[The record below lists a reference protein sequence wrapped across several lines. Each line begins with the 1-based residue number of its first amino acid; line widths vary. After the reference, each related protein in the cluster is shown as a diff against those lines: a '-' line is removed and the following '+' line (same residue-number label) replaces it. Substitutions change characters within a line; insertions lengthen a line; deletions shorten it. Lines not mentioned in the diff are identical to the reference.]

1 MSMDMPGGYL
11 GQGRRTPPD
20 RRVLTQHRTAVPIPI
35 TEEAEERYP
44 SILSTGGQVPS
55 TQVPDGRVI
64 REIAGR
70 EPGGEPLP
78 RVGTRK
84 QVPYPATSQL
94 LLPDVAPTSKT
105 VQYPVPDPP
114 TSLGDRAPVTAIG
127 FDNNPIARAKAAVNR
142 EVNRR
147 MAMEPDILSGKVPL
161 PDWWRPTGTPMTGAQ
176 EQAIRMAEERPTAG
190 QIVGPVANRLRDA
203 QVQSDANWQASNKI
217 LDTRARALAADRP
230 DIADQALGVA
240 TEYGLEAARQ
250 NRQWDQDYN
259 RLIAVQTDPNG
270 AMMFEQYQLGQIPGY
285 QITSNPNVSPYWKK
299 LVAEEPIGRNP
310 ARYGNIVREGTASRR
325 GMSADYLESEA
336 DRQIGGVVDRMVRGG
351 GNKAMRSAM
360 QAYARA
366 IRETTKYAPG
376 TKEHQDALDAE
387 TEASLKVQQSMGGML
402 AKFEDRMGREGGDVV
417 KGSAW
422 GMVDRAI
429 RDRVQGALGQAQ
441 QPGTAPQ
448 QQPQTRPQSPTRGTR
463 GQQEPPTTP
472 VVRKT
477 LSNQTVE
484 QFATPE
490 VYFATVMSGKYTP
503 PPGGAIQVGKEVYL
517 PGLNYKPDGSTTP
530 TLRPAIALGDY
541 YVSDPRSFAGKN
553 SAEQKAAWAAQLT
566 DDERRDL
573 FRAFVVEGADSTL
586 PAEIRKQLR
595 AVYRSRLG
603 VNTSPLSEKD
613 QSQALMGLKARE
625 DDVLYAALV
634 GFPGAREPRF
644 QGEIEAPEEAPTS
657 GGRGGSSRPVVGGKP
672 APKFKVPVLLENG
685 RPNPNGAEEEVKMP
699 NFESVWKQLSEQ
711 QQVEFN
717 YMLQFVQQN
726 LGQKLSQ
733 EFLDEWDRS
742 FGTLPTEGIQSSDFI
757 DRVFDP
763 ILNDVKDRPP
773 RAAISQENWSK
784 RPRSVSEIRGRAAA
798 STSPQPAATP
808 ESEPQAP
815 PAPDPAPRLAP
826 QQQPSR
832 PSSPEPQAAPA
843 NQGSVLTRPQQPPPP
858 ASDDRTTTA
867 IIDAK
872 KFYEAL
878 GVAESMGP
886 EHRRLFLESFPD
898 SESYRDATNEKIA
911 AFEEQ
916 LERLSS

>member
-1 MSMDMPGGYL
+1 MSMEMPGGYL
-11 GQGRRTPPD
+11 GQN
-20 RRVLTQHRTAVPIPI
+20 A
-35 TEEAEERYP
+35 
-44 SILSTGGQVPS
+44 
-55 TQVPDGRVI
+55 
-64 REIAGR
+64 
-70 EPGGEPLP
+70 PLP
-78 RVGTRK
+78 RDWK
-84 QVPYPATSQL
+84 PSK
-94 LLPDVAPTSKT
+94 PT
-105 VQYPVPDPP
+105 
-114 TSLGDRAPVTAIG
+114 
-127 FDNNPIARAKAAVNR
+127 AKAA
-142 EVNRR
+142 
-147 MAMEPDILSGKVPL
+147 PL
-161 PDWWRPTGTPMTGAQ
+161 PRDWKPGNALPAGTVGMAPMTAAQ

-203 QVQSDANWQASNKI
+203 QVQSDVNWQSSNAI
-217 LDTRARALAADRP
+217 LDTGARLAAENPDVAGRIRSQAADMAMGYGMDAQRANNQWEKDRTR
-230 DIADQALGVA
+230 ISAISADP
-240 TEYGLEAARQ
+240 R
-250 NRQWDQDYN
+250 
-259 RLIAVQTDPNG
+259 G
-270 AMMFEQYQLGQIPGY
+270 AEMYERYKLGQIPGF
-285 QITSNPNVSPYWKK
+285 QITSDPSISPYFKK

-376 TKEHQDALDAE
+376 TKEHEDALKAE

-402 AKFEDRMGREGGDVV
+402 AKFEDRMGREGGDGV

-441 QPGTAPQ
+441 QPGMAPQ

-490 VYFATVMSGKYTP
+490 VYFATVMGGKYAP
-503 PPGGAIQVGKEVYL
+503 PRGGAIQVGKEVYL

-613 QSQALMGLKARE
+613 QSQALMGLKSRE

-644 QGEIEAPEEAPTS
+644 QGEIEAPEEVPTS

-672 APKFKVPVLLENG
+672 APTFMVPASDVA
-685 RPNPNGAEEEVKMP
+685 RRINPDADPEQFEMP
-699 NFESVWKQLSEQ
+699 NFESVWKQLSEYQ
-711 QQVEFN
+711 QQEFN
-717 YMLQFVQQN
+717 EMLGILRDD
-726 LGQKLSQ
+726 LGVELP
-733 EFLDEWDRS
+733 EEWLHTWERRFATIS
-742 FGTLPTEGIQSSDFI
+742 TQGIQTSDFI
-757 DRVFDP
+757 DKVFDP
-763 ILNDVKDRPP
+763 ILNEVSLKLP
-773 RAAISQENWSK
+773 NGK
-784 RPRSVSEIRGRAAA
+784 RVRSMKEWRERAAA

-867 IIDAK
+867 VIDAK

-916 LERLSS
+916 LGRLSS